1 MPNMRVPEIQ
11 ECKKMPTYL
20 KSFKNETPLGR
31 PVRTESR
38 PELDDGL
45 TRVFKVNP

>member
-1 MPNMRVPEIQ
+1 MSNMRVPEIQ
-11 ECKKMPTYL
+11 EFPKKCLL
-20 KSFKNETPLGR
+20 KELRNETPLDR
-31 PVRTESR
+31 PVHTESR